1 MSIFGKTKMLEE
13 KIDEL
18 RKELREADDIG
29 YNRSEMIADLTNKL
43 KQAESDCSRIRDK
56 MNTLE
61 EELNILRN
69 ERKEIEDKTKEGI
82 DKDAVIVQLIMEKD
96 RLAIEN
102 LKYNERLIEK
112 DKMALEAAKLASQMS
127 MPYQCC
133 FPSMSYV
140 NGLFIR

>member
-1 MSIFGKTKMLEE
+1 MRIFKKTKMLEE

-18 RKELREADDIG
+18 RKELKEANAVG
-29 YNRSEMIADLTNKL
+29 YKQSEMIADLNNKL
-43 KQAESDCSRIRDK
+43 EQAESDYSSLRDK
-56 MNTLE
+56 MNILE

-102 LKYNERLIEK
+102 LKCNERLVEK
-112 DKMALEAAKLASQMS
+112 DRMVLEAARFTCQFPTMQV
-127 MPYQCC
+127 PYYL
-133 FPSMSYV
+133 PGSAR
-140 NGLFIR
+140 FI